1 MPLLAAS
8 QVIRTRE
15 QAVEINS
22 VLRNTYMLLALM
34 IGVCAGATVIAVR
47 MNWLPPFWIMLVG
60 IFALPFAIQA
70 TARSPIG
77 LLLSFVYAAFLG
89 WIGAPLISAVLQI
102 NAMLIT
108 QALGITAA
116 TFVGLSMY
124 TIVRRADFSWLG
136 QFLTISSFAIIGVII
151 LKFLFGVDLSP
162 FAMLISA
169 FMIIF
174 ASALILFQ
182 TSQIVL
188 GGERNY
194 IIAAT
199 TLFAGLWI
207 LFMYILQFLAIFSGR
222 E

>member
-1 MPLLAAS
+1 LAAS

-34 IGVCAGATVIAVR
+34 IAVCAGATVIAVQ

-89 WIGAPLISAVLQI
+89 WIGAPLISDVLQI

-116 TFVGLSMY
+116 TFIGLSMY

-136 QFLTISSFAIIGVII
+136 QFLTISSFAILGVII
-151 LKFLFGVDLSP
+151 LRLLGVDFSP
-162 FAMLISA
+162 FEMLISA

>member
-1 MPLLAAS
+1 MPLIAAS

-15 QAVEINS
+15 HAIEINS

-34 IGVCAGATVIAVR
+34 IAVCAGATVVAMR
-47 MNWLPPFWIMLVG
+47 LAYFPPFWLLFIGVL
-60 IFALPFAIQA
+60 ALPFAIQA
-70 TARSPIG
+70 TARSVIG

-89 WIGAPLISAVLQI
+89 LFAAPLVAAVLQI
-102 NAMLIT
+102 NPMLVT

-136 QFLTISSFAIIGVII
+136 QFLTVASFAIIGIII
-151 LKFLFGVDLSP
+151 LSFFTDLGP
-162 FAMLISA
+162 FMLLISA
-169 FMIIF
+169 GMIIF
-174 ASALILFQ
+174 ASAMILFQ

-199 TLFAGLWI
+199 TLFASLWI
-207 LFMYILQFLAIFSGR
+207 LFMYVLSLLAMFSGR
-222 E
+222 N

>member
-1 MPLLAAS
+1 MPLIAAS

-34 IGVCAGATVIAVR
+34 IAVCAGATVIAVQ

-70 TARSPIG
+70 TAQSPVG

-89 WIGAPLISAVLQI
+89 WIGAPLIAAVLQI
-102 NAMLIT
+102 NSMLIT

-136 QFLTISSFAIIGVII
+136 QFLTISMFAILGVII
-151 LKFLFGVDLSP
+151 LKIFGVDFSP
-162 FAMLISA
+162 FEMLISG

-207 LFMYILQFLAIFSGR
+207 LFMYILQLLAIFSGR

>member
-1 MPLLAAS
+1 MPLIAAS

-15 QAVEINS
+15 QAIEVNS

-34 IGVCAGATVIAVR
+34 IAVCAGATVVAIR
-47 MNWLPPFWIMLVG
+47 MTWLPPFWVMLIG
-60 IFALPFAIQA
+60 IFVLPFAIQA
-70 TARSPIG
+70 TSRSPVG
-77 LLLSFVYAAFLG
+77 LLLSFVYAALLG
-89 WIGAPLISAVLQI
+89 LWGAPLVSYALQI
-102 NAMLIT
+102 NGMLIT

-124 TIVRRADFSWLG
+124 TIVRRTDFSWLG
-136 QFLTISSFAIIGVII
+136 QFLTVAFFVVIAIII
-151 LKFLFGVDLSP
+151 LRFFVDLTP
-162 FAMLISA
+162 FALLISA
-169 FMIIF
+169 FMIIV

-194 IIAAT
+194 IVAAT
-199 TLFAGLWI
+199 TLFAGIWL
-207 LFMYILQFLAIFSGR
+207 LFMYILQLLMIFSGR

>member
-8 QVIRTRE
+8 QVIRTRD
-15 QAVEINS
+15 QAIEINS

-34 IGVCAGATVIAVR
+34 IAVCAGATVVAIQLD
-47 MNWLPPFWIMLVG
+47 WLPPRWLMFVG
-60 IFALPFAIQA
+60 ILALPFAIQA

-89 WIGAPLISAVLQI
+89 WIGAPLIGAVLQI
-102 NAMLIT
+102 NPILVT

-116 TFVGLSMY
+116 TFVALSMY

-136 QFLTISSFAIIGVII
+136 QFLTVAFFVVLAIFI
-151 LKFLFGVDLSP
+151 LQFFVSLEP
-162 FAMLISA
+162 FTLLISA
-169 FMIIF
+169 FMIIV

-207 LFMYILQFLAIFSGR
+207 LFMYILSLLAMFTGR

>member
-34 IGVCAGATVIAVR
+34 IAVCAGATVIAVQ

-102 NAMLIT
+102 NSMLIT

-116 TFVGLSMY
+116 TFIGLSMY

-136 QFLTISSFAIIGVII
+136 QFLTISAFAILGVII
-151 LKFLFGVDLSP
+151 LRLLGVDFSP
-162 FAMLISA
+162 FEMLISA

>member
-8 QVIRTRE
+8 QVIRTRD
-15 QAVEINS
+15 QAIEINS

-34 IGVCAGATVIAVR
+34 IAVCAGATVVAIQL
-47 MNWLPPFWIMLVG
+47 NWLPPRWLMFVG
-60 IFALPFAIQA
+60 ILALPFAIQA

-89 WIGAPLISAVLQI
+89 WIGAPLIGAVLQI
-102 NAMLIT
+102 NPILVT

-116 TFVGLSMY
+116 TFVALSMY

-136 QFLTISSFAIIGVII
+136 QFLTVAFFVVLAIFI
-151 LKFLFGVDLSP
+151 LQFFVSLEP
-162 FAMLISA
+162 FTLLISA

-207 LFMYILQFLAIFSGR
+207 LFMYILSLLAMFTGR

>member
-1 MPLLAAS
+1 MPLIAAS

-15 QAVEINS
+15 QAIEVNS
-22 VLRNTYMLLALM
+22 VLRNTYILLALM
-34 IGVCAGATVIAVR
+34 IAVCAGATVVAVHMPFR
-47 MNWLPPFWIMLVG
+47 PPFLVLLIG
-60 IFALPFAIQA
+60 IIGLPFAIQA
-70 TARSPIG
+70 TARSAIG

-89 WIGAPLISAVLQI
+89 FWGAPLIVLVLQI
-102 NAMLIT
+102 NPMLIT

-124 TIVRRADFSWLG
+124 TIIRRADFSWLG
-136 QFLTISSFAIIGVII
+136 QFLFVSVFAIIGIFI
-151 LKFLFGVDLSP
+151 LSLFVRFGEPIQIV
-162 FAMLISA
+162 ISA
-169 FMIIF
+169 FFIIF

-194 IIAAT
+194 IVAAT

-207 LFMYILQFLAIFSGR
+207 LFMYILQLLAIFSGR

>member
-1 MPLLAAS
+1 MAIVAAS
-8 QVIRTRE
+8 RVIRTRE
-15 QAVEINS
+15 QAIEVNS

-34 IGVCAGATVIAVR
+34 IAVCAGATVVGVEL
-47 MNWLPPFWIMLVG
+47 NWLPPFWLMLIG

-89 WIGAPLISAVLQI
+89 WIGAPLIEVVLQI
-102 NAMLIT
+102 NPILVT

-116 TFVGLSMY
+116 TFVALSMY

-136 QFLTISSFAIIGVII
+136 QFLTVAFFVVLAIFILQFFVNLEPFAI
-151 LKFLFGVDLSP
+151 
-162 FAMLISA
+162 LISA
-169 FMIIF
+169 FMIIV

-194 IIAAT
+194 VIAAT

-207 LFMYILQFLAIFSGR
+207 LFMYILSLLAMFSGR

>member
-1 MPLLAAS
+1 MPLIAAS

-15 QAVEINS
+15 QAIEVNS

-34 IGVCAGATVIAVR
+34 IAVCAGATVVAIR
-47 MNWLPPFWIMLVG
+47 MTSLPPLWVMLIG

-70 TARSPIG
+70 TSRSPVG
-77 LLLSFVYAAFLG
+77 LLLSFVYAALLG
-89 WIGAPLISAVLQI
+89 LWGAPLISYVLQI
-102 NAMLIT
+102 NSMLIT

-124 TIVRRADFSWLG
+124 TIVRRTDFSWLG
-136 QFLTISSFAIIGVII
+136 QFLTISTFAIFGVII
-151 LKFLFGVDLSP
+151 LRFVFGVDFSP

-199 TLFAGLWI
+199 TLFAGLWL
-207 LFMYILQFLAIFSGR
+207 LFMYTLSLLAMFSGR
-222 E
+222 D

>member
-1 MPLLAAS
+1 MPLIAAS

-15 QAVEINS
+15 QAIEVNS

-34 IGVCAGATVIAVR
+34 IAVCAGATVVAIR
-47 MNWLPPFWIMLVG
+47 MTWLPPFWVMLIG

-70 TARSPIG
+70 TSKSPIG

-89 WIGAPLISAVLQI
+89 LWGAPLVSHALQI
-102 NAMLIT
+102 NVMLVA

-136 QFLTISSFAIIGVII
+136 QFLTVAFFVVIAMFI
-151 LKFLFGVDLSP
+151 LQFFVDLQP
-162 FAMLISA
+162 FALLISA
-169 FMIIF
+169 FMVIV

-194 IIAAT
+194 IVAAT
-199 TLFAGLWI
+199 TLFAGLWL
-207 LFMYILQFLAIFSGR
+207 LFMYILQILAIFSGR
-222 E
+222 D

>member
-34 IGVCAGATVIAVR
+34 IAVCAGATVIAVQ

-89 WIGAPLISAVLQI
+89 WIGAPLISDVLQI

-116 TFVGLSMY
+116 TFIGLSMY

-136 QFLTISSFAIIGVII
+136 QFLTISSFAILGVII
-151 LKFLFGVDLSP
+151 LRLLGVDFSP
-162 FAMLISA
+162 FEMLISA

>member
-1 MPLLAAS
+1 MQLLAAS

-15 QAVEINS
+15 QAIEVNS

-34 IGVCAGATVIAVR
+34 IGVCAGTAWVGIR
-47 MNWLPPFWIMLVG
+47 FGNPLNFWLLIIG
-60 IFALPFAIQA
+60 IFAFPFAIQA
-70 TARSPIG
+70 TARSAIG
-77 LLLSFVYAAFLG
+77 ILLCFGYAAFLG
-89 WIGAPLISAVLQI
+89 LAAEPLVGQVLQTSPFLV
-102 NAMLIT
+102 A

-136 QFLTISSFAIIGVII
+136 QFLTISVFAIIGII
-151 LKFLFGVDLSP
+151 VLQFFVNLQP
-162 FAMLISA
+162 FELLISA

-199 TLFAGLWI
+199 TLFVAVWT
-207 LFMYILQFLAIFSGR
+207 LFMYILSLLSMFSGR
-222 E
+222 N

>member
-15 QAVEINS
+15 QAIEINS

-34 IGVCAGATVIAVR
+34 IAVCAGATVVAIRVD
-47 MNWLPPFWIMLVG
+47 WLPPFWLMLVG

-89 WIGAPLISAVLQI
+89 WIGAPLIGAVLQI
-102 NAMLIT
+102 NPILVT

-116 TFVGLSMY
+116 TFVALSMY

-136 QFLTISSFAIIGVII
+136 QFITVGVIAVVGI
-151 LKFLFGVDLSP
+151 FLLSLFTDLGR
-162 FAMLISA
+162 FMLLISA
-169 FMIIF
+169 FMIIL

-199 TLFAGLWI
+199 TLFVGLWI
-207 LFMYILQFLAIFSGR
+207 LFTYILSLLAMFTGR

>member
-15 QAVEINS
+15 QAIEVNT
-22 VLRNTYMLLALM
+22 VLRNTYMLLAM
-34 IGVCAGATVIAVR
+34 NIAVCAGAAWVGIQ
-47 MNWLPPFWIMLVG
+47 LGLYLPFWLLLIGVFG
-60 IFALPFAIQA
+60 FSYAIQK
-70 TARSPIG
+70 TARSVVG
-77 LLLSFVYAAFLG
+77 LLLSVGFAAFLG
-89 WIGAPLISAVLQI
+89 IVSAPLLALVLKIQPVLV
-102 NAMLIT
+102 A

-136 QFLTISSFAIIGVII
+136 QFLTVSMFAILGII
-151 LKFLFGVDLSP
+151 VLSFFTDITP
-162 FAMLISA
+162 FQLLISA
-169 FMIIF
+169 FMIIV
-174 ASALILFQ
+174 ASAMILFQ

-199 TLFAGLWI
+199 TLFVAVWT
-207 LFMYILQFLAIFSGR
+207 LFMHILSLLAIFSGR
-222 E
+222 N

>member
-15 QAVEINS
+15 HAIEINS

-34 IGVCAGATVIAVR
+34 IAVCAGATVVAIR
-47 MNWLPPFWIMLVG
+47 INWLPPFWLMLVG
-60 IFALPFAIQA
+60 VFALPFAIQA

-89 WIGAPLISAVLQI
+89 WIGAPLISVVLQI
-102 NAMLIT
+102 NPMLIT

-116 TFVGLSMY
+116 TFVALSMY

-136 QFLTISSFAIIGVII
+136 QFLTVAFFVVLAIVI
-151 LKFLFGVDLSP
+151 LQFFVSLEP
-162 FAMLISA
+162 FTVLISA
-169 FMIIF
+169 FMIIV

-207 LFMYILQFLAIFSGR
+207 LFMHILSLLAMFTGR

>member
-1 MPLLAAS
+1 MPFLAAS

-15 QAVEINS
+15 QAIEVNS
-22 VLRNTYMLLALM
+22 VLRSTYMLLALM
-34 IGVCAGATVIAVR
+34 IAVCAGAAFMGIR
-47 MNWLPPFWIMLVG
+47 LEIYLNFWIMLVG
-60 IFALPFAIQA
+60 IIALPFAIQM
-70 TARSPIG
+70 TAQSSLG

-89 WIGAPLISAVLQI
+89 FVAAPMVGLVLQI
-102 NAMLIT
+102 NPMLVA

-124 TIVRRADFSWLG
+124 TIIRRADFSWLG
-136 QFLTISSFAIIGVII
+136 QFLTVAVFVVLGIIVIG
-151 LKFLFGVDLSP
+151 FFVDLSA
-162 FAMLISA
+162 FELLISA
-169 FMIIF
+169 FMIIV

-194 IIAAT
+194 VIAAT

-207 LFMYILQFLAIFSGR
+207 LFMHILSLLAMFSGR
-222 E
+222 N

>member
-15 QAVEINS
+15 HAIEINS

-34 IGVCAGATVIAVR
+34 IAVCAGATVVAIR
-47 MNWLPPFWIMLVG
+47 INWLPPFWLMLVG
-60 IFALPFAIQA
+60 VFALPFAIQA

-89 WIGAPLISAVLQI
+89 WIGAPLISVVLQI
-102 NAMLIT
+102 NPMLIT

-116 TFVGLSMY
+116 TFVALSMY
-124 TIVRRADFSWLG
+124 TIVRRADFSWLW
-136 QFLTISSFAIIGVII
+136 QFLTVAFFVILAIVI
-151 LKFLFGVDLSP
+151 LSLFVSLEP
-162 FAMLISA
+162 ITILISA
-169 FMIIF
+169 FMIIV

-207 LFMYILQFLAIFSGR
+207 LFMHILSLLAMFTGR

>member
-34 IGVCAGATVIAVR
+34 IAVCAGATVIAVQ

-89 WIGAPLISAVLQI
+89 WIGAPLISDVLQI

-116 TFVGLSMY
+116 TFIGLSMY

-136 QFLTISSFAIIGVII
+136 QFLTISSFAILGVII
-151 LKFLFGVDLSP
+151 LRLLGVDFSP
-162 FAMLISA
+162 FEMLISA

-207 LFMYILQFLAIFSGR
+207 LFMYILQFLTIFSGR

>member
-8 QVIRTRE
+8 QVIRTRD
-15 QAVEINS
+15 QAIEINS

-34 IGVCAGATVIAVR
+34 IAVCAGATVVAIQLD
-47 MNWLPPFWIMLVG
+47 WLPPRWLMFVG
-60 IFALPFAIQA
+60 ILALPFAIQA

-89 WIGAPLISAVLQI
+89 WIGAPLIGAVLQI
-102 NAMLIT
+102 NPILVT

-116 TFVGLSMY
+116 TFVALSMY

-136 QFLTISSFAIIGVII
+136 QFLTVAFFVVLAIFI
-151 LKFLFGVDLSP
+151 LQFFVSLEP
-162 FAMLISA
+162 FTLLISA
-169 FMIIF
+169 FMIIV

-207 LFMYILQFLAIFSGR
+207 LFMYILSLLSMFTGR